1 MLSSSS
7 RRMYE
12 PQVNKLR
19 SLSAGIEAPVQLVLV
34 LYLMTR
40 GLITLPW
47 QESVTT
53 SCLEDS
59 FGRVACLPSLPLAS
73 LTFSVIAIVK
83 ATFDLNIYPLT
94 VTTTKSYKIALTKM
108 LDYFLLFFTNT
119 IFRLVSYS
127 IILVFLD
134 NWALIPLII
143 IWTINLIIR
152 SSYNVSKIINS
163 FHNNCQRPVLM
174 IEDADDNKQKK
185 TVKMER
191 VDSEHY
197 RDNFSIN
204 NYNYNYDSVLLDTT
218 IGIFL
223 PCFHIDYLRQ
233 YSINQQKMLHLEQKM
248 KNFFRTQIVVT
259 NLIIL
264 TLLIVIFYFVIIDE
278 HFNYNS
284 NIMDPITFIF
294 VLGSLI
300 YLGIVGIVVAQ
311 RLTLKRAVY
320 VYNSKGKKCEEKTTY
335 LFSRVYIFR
344 MPT

>member
-1 MLSSSS
+1 
-7 RRMYE
+7 
-12 PQVNKLR
+12 
-19 SLSAGIEAPVQLVLV
+19 
-34 LYLMTR
+34 
-40 GLITLPW
+40 
-47 QESVTT
+47 
-53 SCLEDS
+53 
-59 FGRVACLPSLPLAS
+59 
-73 LTFSVIAIVK
+73 
-83 ATFDLNIYPLT
+83 
-94 VTTTKSYKIALTKM
+94 M

-223 PCFHIDYLRQ
+223 PCFHIGC
-233 YSINQQKMLHLEQKM
+233 
-248 KNFFRTQIVVT
+248 
-259 NLIIL
+259 IL
-264 TLLIVIFYFVIIDE
+264 
-278 HFNYNS
+278 NMS
-284 NIMDPITFIF
+284 NILSILNFTH
-294 VLGSLI
+294 
-300 YLGIVGIVVAQ
+300 
-311 RLTLKRAVY
+311 
-320 VYNSKGKKCEEKTTY
+320 KKCY
-335 LFSRVYIFR
+335 IINLFIWRYPEF
-344 MPT
+344 